1 MSNANSRPA
10 EYKSQTFNGIIR
22 VLSDDGRRIIGI
34 VKDSSFTK
42 INWQSTK
49 HICRKHQAIGL
60 DRIAFL
66 NHIESSANL
75 IIVPDKDTGREY
87 RVTVADFK
95 RFAIMDNL
103 GWGLQLFLPLSYWR
117 IIEPDG
123 KESFQLSLWGGING
137 E

>member
-1 MSNANSRPA
+1 MSIANIRPA

-34 VKDSSFTK
+34 VKGFSFTK
-42 INWQSTK
+42 TNWHSTK
-49 HICRKHQAIGL
+49 HICRKYQAIGL
-60 DRIAFL
+60 DHTAFL
-66 NHIESSANL
+66 NQIMSSANL

-87 RVTVADFK
+87 RVTVEDFK

-103 GWGLQLFLPLSYWR
+103 GWGLQLFLPLRYWR
-117 IIEPDG
+117 VIEPDG
-123 KESFQLSLWGGING
+123 EESFQLSLWGGTNG